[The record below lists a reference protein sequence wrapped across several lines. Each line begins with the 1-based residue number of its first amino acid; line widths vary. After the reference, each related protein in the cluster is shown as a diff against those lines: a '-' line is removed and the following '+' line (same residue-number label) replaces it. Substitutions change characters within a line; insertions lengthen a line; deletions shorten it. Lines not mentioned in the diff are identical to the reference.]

1 MRFLS
6 KTTETGW
13 EMKILTG
20 LFEQMVIRRNADGV
34 SEQPFTG
41 ECSSGGGQVKV
52 SVCGAD
58 GGEIE
63 GMTGRV
69 CGRASAGKFSGVLEG
84 LKAGGP
90 YRITVTVGKESLT
103 LKDVLVGD
111 VWVLGG
117 QSNMQG
123 YGNLSGAYKNSSPMV
138 RAYYMDD
145 RWCRAEEPITCPPVA
160 HAPVH
165 WRLRGVDGPQPA
177 DWKDPMGKGAG
188 PGVSF
193 ANEMFRLT
201 GVPQGLICCA
211 HGGTTMAQWD
221 PKLKKDGDNSL
232 YGAMLN
238 RVKRNGGFVSGMIWY
253 QGCSDAKEETIP
265 LFRQNMIRFVKALRR
280 DFRFP
285 GMPFVQ
291 VQIARLIYTDAT
303 SDKNWTCIREIQR
316 TLQNSI
322 RNLLTV
328 PAIDLE
334 LDDGIHLSGKSQIIL
349 GRRLAEAAYTLTGGK
364 DALPPPIELDSV
376 KMKCLPKIN
385 EVQFIVSFKNVAGEL
400 VSAGRP
406 VGFMFNTSQ
415 EDLSFRTELK
425 GNTAILH
432 CGFGAPAMNLGY
444 GCCANPCCNIH
455 DSAGRSLPAFTW
467 QLLFG
472 EYFKTPYTAKMQVSE
487 PLFGTEEL
495 DRIKYADSVK
505 LSYSVPPQKTFVIP
519 PDHTRY
525 ADRQGVRFFRSVYDV
540 PEPMQVRLLFGYDG
554 PVKMF
559 VDGKAVYTDKNGT
572 NPIVP
577 EQHHLDA
584 VWEKGRHEVMFAL
597 ALHHGAAWGVS
608 LDIARTD
615 LKRTKRNAEQEV
627 TLPVE
632 LD

>member
-1 MRFLS
+1 
-6 KTTETGW
+6 
-13 EMKILTG
+13 
-20 LFEQMVIRRNADGV
+20 
-34 SEQPFTG
+34 
-41 ECSSGGGQVKV
+41 
-52 SVCGAD
+52 
-58 GGEIE
+58 
-63 GMTGRV
+63 
-69 CGRASAGKFSGVLEG
+69 
-84 LKAGGP
+84 
-90 YRITVTVGKESLT
+90 
-103 LKDVLVGD
+103 
-111 VWVLGG
+111 
-117 QSNMQG
+117 
-123 YGNLSGAYKNSSPMV
+123 
-138 RAYYMDD
+138 
-145 RWCRAEEPITCPPVA
+145 
-160 HAPVH
+160 
-165 WRLRGVDGPQPA
+165 
-177 DWKDPMGKGAG
+177 
-188 PGVSF
+188 
-193 ANEMFRLT
+193 MFRLT
-201 GVPQGLICCA
+201 GVPQGLDLLCSRWND
-211 HGGTTMAQWD
+211 HGAVGPEVEEGWRQFALW
-221 PKLKKDGDNSL
+221 GDAEPGETQRRL
-232 YGAMLN
+232 CFRDDL
-238 RVKRNGGFVSGMIWY
+238 VSGM
-253 QGCSDAKEETIP
+253 
-265 LFRQNMIRFVKALRR
+265 FRCEGGDDSTVPPEYDPVCESTQTG
-280 DFRFP
+280 FP
-285 GMPFVQ
+285 FSRNAVCE

-406 VGFMFNTSQ
+406 VGFMFNNSQ

-472 EYFKTPYTAKMQVSE
+472 KYFKTPYTAKMQVSE

-519 PDHTRY
+519 PDHTQY

-608 LDIARTD
+608 LDIARYGSEAD
-615 LKRTKRNAEQEV
+615 EAECGAGSHSAR
-627 TLPVE
+627 
-632 LD
+632 